1 MKDMRGTCDP
11 NVFYLRERELVRLP
25 LCVGYNYVPF
35 RVFPLRHMESSENQ
49 FPNTHITGRR
59 TLNPIL
65 SLVAM
70 PLMLLI
76 VEVGA
81 VILSVPMIQ
90 SGYAVFEDPSSYENP
105 IWFIAML
112 LGFTVILLAL
122 LKYRLKWAIQL
133 VIWASLFLSF
143 IYVFTGL
150 LSLTGLDLTVST
162 AIGLI
167 LSVGATALLAKYPE
181 WYVVD
186 VLGVLLSAGI
196 ASIFGISLEPVPV
209 ILLLILLAV
218 YDAISVYRTKHML
231 TLAEGVIENRMPIMV
246 VVPKKEGYSFIRDGV
261 GGMVKPEAS
270 GETSYSMPGEEEK
283 KPERAAYLMGLGDL
297 IMPSILVVS
306 AAVFLPEKGLFGFS
320 IPVIT
325 TMIGS
330 VAGMALLLYFVSSGR
345 PQAGLPPLNGGAIIG
360 FLIGW
365 FLVGI

>member
-1 MKDMRGTCDP
+1 MGRYD
-11 NVFYLRERELVRLP
+11 
-25 LCVGYNYVPF
+25 YVP
-35 RVFPLRHMESSENQ
+35 VSLFPLRHMEPSDNQ
-49 FPNTHITGRR
+49 SLNSHNAGGRA
-59 TLNPIL
+59 LNPL
-65 SLVAM
+65 LALAAM
-70 PLMLLI
+70 PLMLLL

-90 SGYAVFEDPSSYENP
+90 SGYAVFEDPSSLENP

-112 LGFTVILLAL
+112 LGFTVVLLVL
-122 LKYRLKWAIQL
+122 LKYHLKWALQL
-133 VIWASLFLSF
+133 LIWASLFLSF

-150 LSLTGLDLTVST
+150 LSLAGVST
-162 AIGLI
+162 VISVGGGLL
-167 LSVGATALLAKYPE
+167 LSVGATVLLAKYPE

-261 GGMVKPEAS
+261 GGMVKPDTS
-270 GETSYSMPGEEEK
+270 GESSNSMPGEEEK

-306 AAVFLPEKGLFGFS
+306 AAVFLPEKGVFGFS
-320 IPVIT
+320 LPVIT

-365 FLVGI
+365 FLIGI

>member
-1 MKDMRGTCDP
+1 
-11 NVFYLRERELVRLP
+11 
-25 LCVGYNYVPF
+25 
-35 RVFPLRHMESSENQ
+35 MESSDNQ
-49 FPNTHITGRR
+49 FQNTHTTGGRA
-59 TLNPIL
+59 LNPFL
-65 SLVAM
+65 SLAAM

-90 SGYAVFEDPSSYENP
+90 SGYEVFEDPSSYENP

-112 LGFTVILLAL
+112 LGFTVVLLAL
-122 LKYRLKWAIQL
+122 LKYRLKWAIKL

-150 LSLTGLDLTVST
+150 LSFAGVDMAVST
-162 AIGLI
+162 AVGLL

-186 VLGVLLSAGI
+186 VLGVLLSAGV

-246 VVPKKEGYSFIRDGV
+246 VIPKKEGYSFIRDGV
-261 GGMVKPEAS
+261 GGMMKSEKS
-270 GETSYSMPGEEEK
+270 SETSGALPGEMEQ

-306 AAVFLPEKGLFGFS
+306 AAVFLPAKGMFGFS

-365 FLVGI
+365 FIVGI

>member
-1 MKDMRGTCDP
+1 
-11 NVFYLRERELVRLP
+11 
-25 LCVGYNYVPF
+25 
-35 RVFPLRHMESSENQ
+35 MESSDNQ
-49 FPNTHITGRR
+49 YSNLHNAGGRA
-59 TLNPIL
+59 LNPFL
-65 SLVAM
+65 SLAAM
-70 PLMLLI
+70 PLMLLL
-76 VEVGA
+76 VEAGA

-90 SGYAVFEDPSSYENP
+90 SGYAVFEDPSSLENP

-112 LGFTVILLAL
+112 LGFTVVLLVL
-122 LKYRLKWAIQL
+122 LKYHLKRALQL

-150 LSLTGLDLTVST
+150 LSLTGADTIIVG
-162 AIGLI
+162 AGGLL
-167 LSVGATALLAKYPE
+167 LSVAATVLLAKYPE

-186 VLGVLLSAGI
+186 ILGVLLSAGI

-209 ILLLILLAV
+209 VLLLVLLAV

-231 TLAEGVIENRMPIMV
+231 TLAEGVIDNRMPIMV

-261 GGMVKPEAS
+261 GGMVNADDS
-270 GETSYSMPGEEEK
+270 GDTSGSLSDEGDK
-283 KPERAAYLMGLGDL
+283 RPERAAYLMGLGDL

-306 AAVFLPEKGLFGFS
+306 AAVFLPTKGVYGFS
-320 IPVIT
+320 LPVIT

-365 FLVGI
+365 LIVGI